1 MKILNANPALIPVKS
16 ISSKQTFKE
25 GTEKEKRVGLRGKGQ
40 KAGTGEMR
48 LSLVV
53 MCSLP

>member
-40 KAGTGEMR
+40 KEGTGEMR
-48 LSLVV
+48 LSLAV